1 MAVNPLG
8 QPVAGPPPL
17 PPAPRGGSMPGT
29 PRPSAG
35 SGLGPDWN
43 RGERGA
49 AMNTAHGKPRIV
61 VGVDESP
68 ASLAALRW
76 AAREAGLRA
85 TRLQVVQAWE
95 RARWRV
101 APYASCVR
109 LRGPD
114 EDHAELRAY
123 LRVLGVEPEDVITSR
138 FLPRMVVAGA
148 LPLAA
153 AGGLAGRPAVTASG
167 VTGVYLAGDW
177 VGPRGWLSDASL
189 ASGRAAAVAALSR
202 PRGSNWFPSG
212 APEGADR
219 MPAPGAA
226 RG

>member
-1 MAVNPLG
+1 MAVYPLG
-8 QPVAGPPPL
+8 QPAGS
-17 PPAPRGGSMPGT
+17 AATVNRGATGGSMQGT
-29 PRPSAG
+29 FCPSAD

-101 APYASCVR
+101 APYASCVH
-109 LRGPD
+109 LRGTD
-114 EDHAELRAY
+114 EDR
-123 LRVLGVEPEDVITSR
+123 
-138 FLPRMVVAGA
+138 
-148 LPLAA
+148 AA
-153 AGGLAGRPAVTASG
+153 AGARLEGAVRTMLGPASAIPVTVEVAEGLATQVLLDRAAGAELLVLGG
-167 VTGVYLAGDW
+167 VTSTGRDAI
-177 VGPRGWLSDASL
+177 GP
-189 ASGRAAAVAALSR
+189 VARDCLRHPPCPIVVVSWER
-202 PRGSNWFPSG
+202 PDIPV
-212 APEGADR
+212 PV
-219 MPAPGAA
+219 
-226 RG
+226 

>member
-1 MAVNPLG
+1 MAVHPLG
-8 QPVAGPPPL
+8 QPARSAAVSRGAT
-17 PPAPRGGSMPGT
+17 GGSMPET
-29 PRPSAG
+29 FCPSVA

-49 AMNTAHGKPRIV
+49 AMNSAHGKPRIV

-109 LRGPD
+109 LRGTD
-114 EDHAELRAY
+114 EDR
-123 LRVLGVEPEDVITSR
+123 
-138 FLPRMVVAGA
+138 
-148 LPLAA
+148 AA
-153 AGGLAGRPAVTASG
+153 AGARLEGAVQTMLGAGSAIPVTVEVAEGLATQV
-167 VTGVYLAGDW
+167 LLD
-177 VGPRGWLSDASL
+177 
-189 ASGRAAAVAALSR
+189 RAAGAELLVLGGVASTGRDAIGPVARDCLRHPPCPIVVVS
-202 PRGSNWFPSG
+202 W
-212 APEGADR
+212 EKADV
-219 MPAPGAA
+219 PVPV
-226 RG
+226 

>member
-1 MAVNPLG
+1 MAVYPLG
-8 QPVAGPPPL
+8 QRAGS
-17 PPAPRGGSMPGT
+17 AAAAVTRGATGEPMQGT
-29 PRPSAG
+29 FCPSAD

-85 TRLQVVQAWE
+85 AWLQVVQAWE

-109 LRGPD
+109 PRGTD
-114 EDHAELRAY
+114 EDR
-123 LRVLGVEPEDVITSR
+123 
-138 FLPRMVVAGA
+138 
-148 LPLAA
+148 AA
-153 AGGLAGRPAVTASG
+153 AGARLEGAVRTMLGPASAIPVTVEVAEGLATQV
-167 VTGVYLAGDW
+167 LLD
-177 VGPRGWLSDASL
+177 
-189 ASGRAAAVAALSR
+189 RAA
-202 PRGSNWFPSG
+202 
-212 APEGADR
+212 GADLLVLGGVASTGR
-219 MPAPGAA
+219 DAIGPVA
-226 RG
+226 RDCLRHPPCPIVVVSWEKADVPVPV